1 MGGMDGIRRTRAT
14 KKDKQERGSP
24 PSRRLR
30 TFGQGPE
37 GTYSWYICTQMKKC
51 QS

>member
-1 MGGMDGIRRTRAT
+1 MGGMGGIRIERAT

-30 TFGQGPE
+30 TFGQGV
-37 GTYSWYICTQMKKC
+37 GSTYSWYTCTQMKKC